1 MARIKKSFK
10 KVINYD
16 NDLQN
21 NAKKLE
27 QIVINNFRKKDII
40 LKNDDKHLQTGIGG
54 SLIKFDKKIKQKIK
68 DY

>member
-10 KVINYD
+10 NAFNYD

-27 QIVINNFRKKDII
+27 QIVKNNFIKKDFIAREEKKY
-40 LKNDDKHLQTGIGG
+40 LETGIGG
-54 SLIKFDKKIKQKIK
+54 SIKKFDKKIKQKIK
-68 DY
+68 EY

>member
-10 KVINYD
+10 KAFNYD

-27 QIVINNFRKKDII
+27 QIVLNNFRKKDIQA
-40 LKNDDKHLQTGIGG
+40 KNEEKHVETGIGG
-54 SLIKFDKKIKQKIK
+54 SIKKFDKKLKQKIK

>member
-10 KVINYD
+10 NAFTYG

-27 QIVINNFRKKDII
+27 QIVLNNFRKKDIQA
-40 LKNDDKHLQTGIGG
+40 KNEEKHIQTGIGG
-54 SLIKFDKKIKQKIK
+54 SIKRFDKKIKEKIK
-68 DY
+68 NI

>member
-10 KVINYD
+10 KAFNYD

-27 QIVINNFRKKDII
+27 QIVINNFRKKDLIA
-40 LKNDDKHLQTGIGG
+40 KNEEKHIQTGIGG
-54 SLIKFDKKIKQKIK
+54 SLVKFDKKIKQKIK

>member
-10 KVINYD
+10 NAFTYN

-40 LKNDDKHLQTGIGG
+40 AKNEEKHIQTGIGG

>member
-10 KVINYD
+10 KAFNYD

-27 QIVINNFRKKDII
+27 QIVLNNFRKKDIQS
-40 LKNDDKHLQTGIGG
+40 KNEEKHVETGIGG
-54 SLIKFDKKIKQKIK
+54 SIKRFDKKIKEKIK
-68 DY
+68 NI

>member
-10 KVINYD
+10 KAFNYD

-27 QIVINNFRKKDII
+27 QLVINNFRKKDIHA
-40 LKNDDKHLQTGIGG
+40 KENEKHIEQGIGG
-54 SLIKFDKKIKQKIK
+54 SIKRFDKKIKDKIK
-68 DY
+68 NI

>member
-10 KVINYD
+10 NAFTYN

-40 LKNDDKHLQTGIGG
+40 AKNEEKHIQTSIGG

>member
-10 KVINYD
+10 KAFNYD

-27 QIVINNFRKKDII
+27 QIVRNNFIKKDLIA
-40 LKNDDKHLQTGIGG
+40 KNG
-54 SLIKFDKKIKQKIK
+54 
-68 DY
+68 